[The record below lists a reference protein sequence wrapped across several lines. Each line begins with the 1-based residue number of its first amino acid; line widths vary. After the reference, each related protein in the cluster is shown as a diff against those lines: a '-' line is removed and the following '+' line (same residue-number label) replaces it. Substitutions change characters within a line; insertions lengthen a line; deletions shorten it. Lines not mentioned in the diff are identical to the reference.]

1 MDLDDVLN
9 QIGGFDDT
17 IPNETPELRLYREL
31 TEGKPYP
38 KFHNCIYWL
47 KHELYVYKHL
57 QDKNWHVSKISA
69 ATGRPSG
76 QISGLARTLVSYKE
90 LTRAFLEYYFQM
102 TMLPRFEGEDA
113 KRRGLAPDMD
123 KFLDIVME
131 HELVKKLIENP
142 HLLV

>member
-1 MDLDDVLN
+1 MDLDDVLADLG
-9 QIGGFDDT
+9 IGDV

-57 QDKNWHVSKISA
+57 QDKNWHVSKLNGA
-69 ATGRPSG
+69 ARA
-76 QISGLARTLVSYKE
+76 QVSYKE

-113 KRRGLAPDMD
+113 KRRGVAPDMA